1 MAQHGSTRLDGATSV
16 DEILDTIPA
25 EARLILRD
33 HIKGLEAEA
42 GSARSLATRTQRLR
56 DEDAAT
62 MQMLAA
68 NLRRDRDALRARV
81 NDLETHLAKRVTA
94 GLVNRARRIVK

>member
-16 DEILDTIPA
+16 EEILDTVLP

-42 GSARSLATRTQRLR
+42 GTARSLAARTQRLR
-56 DEDAAT
+56 EEDAAT

-68 NLRRDRDALRARV
+68 SLRRERDELRGRV
-81 NDLETHLAKRVTA
+81 NDLETHLPKRVTA
-94 GLVNRARRIVK
+94 GVLNRARRIAR